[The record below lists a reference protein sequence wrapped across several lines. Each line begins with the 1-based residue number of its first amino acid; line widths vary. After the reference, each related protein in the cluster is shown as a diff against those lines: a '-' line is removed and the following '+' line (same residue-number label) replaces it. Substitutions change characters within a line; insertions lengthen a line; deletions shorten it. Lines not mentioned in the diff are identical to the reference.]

1 MASSSA
7 NSSKQHD
14 IAASQPALSS
24 RRRSSDRATTSIRN
38 RLGRIR
44 SPIALRRTSMDL
56 PDRLKFNEEEEEGID
71 DGTGTGLND
80 GFPAQSMYGMLAATH
95 SKPDFKPQFIEQ
107 ESASE
112 SEGEDGD
119 DRRKSVDQRRFSKE
133 ASRESD
139 KSRKSS
145 DEARQS
151 PKPEDSSKRHR
162 SRLSV
167 NKIARSLLGRNE
179 LGSIRERSDSSAQ
192 DPMTQSQILPPKQ
205 KEAAS
210 KDRPASVRSDVP
222 ILDRKLQAMAKAEL
236 ESSTTTLGG
245 RKSREGRTSEDVG
258 RKRPL
263 PHVIAEIFQFD
274 EPEEV
279 LSEYSCWYL
288 QNVLLQGFMY
298 ITQKHVCFYAYLQK
312 KTATTVKTGHLGK
325 LGKHSYRHRRYWF
338 VLKGDTFSYYR
349 SSAEPYFPLGVVD
362 LRYAISAELASV
374 KDKEE
379 TAADFTVTTSTR
391 VYQYRADTL
400 SSAKEWVKQLQKVIF
415 RSHNDG
421 DSVKI
426 SLPIESILDVE
437 RTEVVDFAETI
448 KLRVVDSEET
458 FAIDEYFFTFF
469 QAGEE
474 VLNMLNMLTAE
485 SSAKKVLV
493 EEPMSPLSRV
503 QSPPQRPAFRRSM
516 SAEQSPRLDPVR
528 ATLSPLSA
536 TDRASPRPSGEHRR
550 SSADWSRRASGEFGR
565 ASFDRGRRSA
575 SGQSRTAS
583 KSPMSP
589 SIQESSESFV
599 TSSEQPDSSVDG
611 EMVEANMSASQM
623 LSDDHVFRAP
633 TLRMPQPR
641 RNVSGNT
648 IERLR
653 QESQSSSRNSSA
665 ERGVPLRVQPPSRTA
680 TEDKWNGGRP
690 AARRTDSGDSVR
702 TAEANELSRP
712 EASAPRLI
720 RGISTPLQHAMSV
733 AGAVRAG
740 SKRVGSYL
748 SSSPKTYISNWTEA
762 MAGGKRHYTDVEGLA
777 PDDSIR
783 EPEQELDVAEHER
796 RFREHFGLP
805 PTEKLV
811 SVFYCWLH
819 KTVPLWGKIYM
830 GTRRLCFR
838 SLYYGT
844 KTKLI
849 IPYKDILNV
858 QKQRGFRWGYPG
870 MVLVIRG
877 YEELFFD
884 FQDTGLRDDCVVS
897 TLRTVEAVEAAT
909 ESMILTEEEQQD
921 ANDAAAENALLR
933 AARTDDTADHDIEL
947 PEEVDA
953 PPILFDDP
961 SSSVLEF
968 KPKQSLNIVCLTIG
982 SRGDVQPYIALCKG
996 FLDEGHKPTI
1006 ATHSEFRPWVEKHGI
1021 AFKDVD
1027 GDPAELMRICVE
1039 NGMFTPSFFLEASSK
1054 FRGWLDSLLVSSW
1067 KACQGADI
1075 LIESPSAMSGIHI
1088 AEALEIPYFRAFT
1101 MPWTR
1106 TRAYPHAFAV
1116 PRQKRGGS
1124 YNYMT
1129 YTFFDNMFWQAIAG
1143 QINRWRGKTLK
1154 LGPTSLDRL
1163 QTNKVPFLYNFSP
1176 SVVPQPLDFSDWI
1189 KVTGYWFLDEGDDY
1203 TPPDDLAAFI
1213 KKARDD
1219 DQKLVY
1225 IGFGSVTVSDS
1236 RQLMQQIMEAVVKAD
1251 VRCILSKGWSDRFD
1265 KADSTR
1271 PPLELPSCI
1280 HQIRAAPHD
1289 WLFKQVDA
1297 VVHHGGAGTTGASL
1311 RVGVPTIIKPFFG
1324 DQFFFATRVE
1334 DLGVG
1339 MHLKKVTA
1347 NQLGKALW
1355 IATHDA
1361 RMRTKAKLLGEAI
1374 RSENG
1379 VQTAIN
1385 AVYRDLEYAKSL
1397 IKKRTV
1403 PGPASPGV
1411 DDGLTENERDGVDED
1426 TEENWTFIEKDGDSA
1441 AAEST
1446 AWGTLAM
1453 GLTGGNAAGPSS
1465 SRRSSSNLLS
1475 PQRSPQ
1481 QISPQ
1486 HSRKTSLGSMV
1497 LRGGSGSGAGRS

>member
-7 NSSKQHD
+7 SKQHD
-14 IAASQPALSS
+14 IAASQPVLP
-24 RRRSSDRATTSIRN
+24 RRRSSDCTAAFFKGG

-56 PDRLKFNEEEEEGID
+56 PDRLKFNEEEEEDVD
-71 DGTGTGLND
+71 DGTGLKD
-80 GFPAQSMYGMLAATH
+80 GFPAQSMYGMLAATQ
-95 SKPDFKPQFIEQ
+95 SKPDFKTQFIQQ

-112 SEGEDGD
+112 SEGDEGEPG
-119 DRRKSVDQRRFSKE
+119 RRSVDQRRSSKE
-133 ASRESD
+133 VSRESYQI
-139 KSRKSS
+139 RPPVE
-145 DEARQS
+145 EA
-151 PKPEDSSKRHR
+151 KVEDSIKKHKK
-162 SRLSV
+162 RLSV
-167 NKIARSLLGRNE
+167 NKLARSILGKSE
-179 LGSIRERSDSSAQ
+179 LGPVRERADSSSAQ
-192 DPMTQSQILPPKQ
+192 DPMTQSQILPPRRQ
-205 KEAAS
+205 EAPEGRS
-210 KDRPASVRSDVP
+210 SSVRSDLPV
-222 ILDRKLQAMAKAEL
+222 LDRKLQAMAKAEL
-236 ESSTTTLGG
+236 DSSTATLGG
-245 RKSREGRTSEDVG
+245 RKSREGRTSEDMEK
-258 RKRPL
+258 RKTNKSL
-263 PHVIAEIFQFD
+263 PHVIADIFQFD

-279 LSEYSCWYL
+279 ISEFPCWYL

-325 LGKHSYRHRRYWF
+325 LGKHSYRYRRYWF
-338 VLKGDTFSYYR
+338 VLKGDTFSYYK
-349 SSAEPYFPLGVVD
+349 SSAEPYFPNGVVD

-379 TAADFTVTTSTR
+379 TAADFTITTSTR

-426 SLPIESILDVE
+426 SLPIDSILDVE

-448 KLRVVDSEET
+448 KLRVIDNEET
-458 FAIDEYFFTFF
+458 FAVDEYFFTFF
-469 QAGEE
+469 QLGDEAINTLS
-474 VLNMLNMLTAE
+474 VLTANNNV
-485 SSAKKVLV
+485 KKALA
-493 EEPMSPLSRV
+493 EEAISPLSRI
-503 QSPPQRPAFRRSM
+503 QSPPDRTLFRRSV
-516 SAEQSPRLDPVR
+516 SAEHSPRLDPVR

-536 TDRASPRPSGEHRR
+536 ADRASPRLSSELRR
-550 SSADWSRRASGEFGR
+550 TSTDHSRRASGEYGR
-565 ASFDRGRRSA
+565 ASFDRGRRSV
-575 SGQSRTAS
+575 SGPSRNAS

-599 TSSEQPDSSVDG
+599 TSSEQPDSSIDG
-611 EMVEANMSASQM
+611 DAMDASMSASQM
-623 LSDDHVFRAP
+623 LSDDHVFRGP

-641 RNVSGNT
+641 RTVSGNT
-648 IERLR
+648 VERLR
-653 QESQSSSRNSSA
+653 QESQPSSRGSSA
-665 ERGVPLRVQPPSRTA
+665 ERGIPLRIQPPSRA
-680 TEDKWNGGRP
+680 AAENNLSGRRP
-690 AARRTDSGDSVR
+690 APQRTDSGDSAR
-702 TAEANELSRP
+702 TAEAEDQARP
-712 EASAPRLI
+712 EASAPKLI
-720 RGISTPLQHAMSV
+720 RGMSTPLQHAMSV

-740 SKRVGSYL
+740 SRRMGSYL
-748 SSSPKTYISNWTEA
+748 SSSPKTYITNWTEA

-777 PDDSIR
+777 PDDSVR
-783 EPEQELDVAEHER
+783 ELEQDLDVAEHER

-897 TLRTVEAVEAAT
+897 TLRTVEAVEAAA

-933 AARTDDTADHDIEL
+933 AARNDGHAEQDLDVLGDAG
-947 PEEVDA
+947 A
-953 PPILFDDP
+953 PPVLFDDP
-961 SSSVLEF
+961 SASVLEF
-968 KPKQSLNIVCLTIG
+968 KPKQSLKITCLTIG

-996 FLDEGHKPTI
+996 FLADGHQPTI
-1006 ATHSEFRPWVEKHGI
+1006 ATHAEFRPWVERHGI
-1021 AFKDVD
+1021 AFKEVD

-1039 NGMFTPSFFLEASSK
+1039 NGMFTPSFFLEANGK
-1054 FRGWLDSLLVSSW
+1054 FRSWLDDLLVSSW
-1067 KACQGADI
+1067 KACQGADLVI
-1075 LIESPSAMSGIHI
+1075 DSPSAMSGIHI
-1088 AEALEIPYFRAFT
+1088 AEALEVPYFRAFT

-1116 PRQKRGGS
+1116 PRQKRGG
-1124 YNYMT
+1124 
-1129 YTFFDNMFWQAIAG
+1129 AG

-1163 QTNKVPFLYNFSP
+1163 QQNKVPFLYNFSP

-1189 KVTGYWFLDEGDDY
+1189 KVTGYWFLDEGTDY
-1203 TPPDDLAAFI
+1203 TPPEELAGFI

-1236 RQLMQQIMEAVVKAD
+1236 RQLMQQIVDAVVKAD
-1251 VRCILSKGWSDRFD
+1251 VRCILSKGWSDRFE
-1265 KADSTR
+1265 KAETKLA
-1271 PPLELPSCI
+1271 PLELPSCI

-1361 RMRTKAKLLGEAI
+1361 RMRTKARLLGEAI

-1379 VQTAIN
+1379 VGTAIN
-1385 AVYRDLEYAKSL
+1385 AVYRDLEYARSL
-1397 IKKRTV
+1397 IKKK
-1403 PGPASPGV
+1403 GPPRSDSTATS
-1411 DDGLTENERDGVDED
+1411 DGVDGNADISED
-1426 TEENWTFIEKDGDSA
+1426 TEENWTFIEKEGDA
-1441 AAEST
+1441 AAET
-1446 AWGTLAM
+1446 GAWGTLAT
-1453 GLTGGNAAGPSS
+1453 GLGGAGPP
-1465 SRRSSSNLLS
+1465 RRSSSNLLS
-1475 PQRSPQ
+1475 PQRSHA
-1481 QISPQ
+1481 SSSGQ

-1497 LRGGSGSGAGRS
+1497 LRGGRP

>member
-1 MASSSA
+1 
-7 NSSKQHD
+7 
-14 IAASQPALSS
+14 
-24 RRRSSDRATTSIRN
+24 
-38 RLGRIR
+38 
-44 SPIALRRTSMDL
+44 
-56 PDRLKFNEEEEEGID
+56 
-71 DGTGTGLND
+71 
-80 GFPAQSMYGMLAATH
+80 MLAATH
-95 SKPDFKPQFIEQ
+95 SKPDFKKQFIEQ

-112 SEGEDGD
+112 SEAEDGNE
-119 DRRKSVDQRRFSKE
+119 RRKSVDQRRLSKE

-145 DEARQS
+145 DEARIT
-151 PKPEDSSKRHR
+151 PKPEDSSKRNR

-167 NKIARSLLGRNE
+167 NRIAKSLLGRNE

-192 DPMTQSQILPPKQ
+192 DPMTQSQILPPKE
-205 KEAAS
+205 KEVVS
-210 KDRPASVRSDVP
+210 EGRLSSVRSDAP
-222 ILDRKLQAMAKAEL
+222 ILDRKLQAMARAEL
-236 ESSTTTLGG
+236 ESSTTTLGS
-245 RKSREGRTSEDVG
+245 RQSREGRTSEDVG
-258 RKRPL
+258 RKRSL
-263 PHVIAEIFQFD
+263 PNVIADIFQFD
-274 EPEEV
+274 GPEQV
-279 LSEYSCWYL
+279 LSESPCWYL
-288 QNVLLQGFMY
+288 QNVLLQGYMY
-298 ITQKHVCFYAYLQK
+298 ITQNHVCFYAYLQK

-325 LGKHSYRHRRYWF
+325 LGKHSYRHRRFWF
-338 VLKGDTFSYYR
+338 VLKGSTFSYYK
-349 SSAEPYFPLGVVD
+349 SSAEPYFPIDVVE
-362 LRYAISAELASV
+362 LRDAISAELAPV

-379 TAADFTVTTSTR
+379 TAADFTIATATR
-391 VYQYRADTL
+391 VYQFRADTV

-421 DSVKI
+421 DAVKI

-448 KLRVVDSEET
+448 KLRVVDNEET

-469 QAGEE
+469 YGGEH
-474 VLNMLNMLTAE
+474 VINMLNEITAD

-493 EEPMSPLSRV
+493 EEPISPLSRV

-528 ATLSPLSA
+528 STLSPLSA

-575 SGQSRTAS
+575 SGQSRAAS

-589 SIQESSESFV
+589 SIQ
-599 TSSEQPDSSVDG
+599 D
-611 EMVEANMSASQM
+611 
-623 LSDDHVFRAP
+623 
-633 TLRMPQPR
+633 
-641 RNVSGNT
+641 
-648 IERLR
+648 
-653 QESQSSSRNSSA
+653 
-665 ERGVPLRVQPPSRTA
+665 
-680 TEDKWNGGRP
+680 
-690 AARRTDSGDSVR
+690 
-702 TAEANELSRP
+702 
-712 EASAPRLI
+712 

-777 PDDSIR
+777 LDDSIR
-783 EPEQELDVAEHER
+783 EPDQEFDVAEHER

-805 PTEKLV
+805 PSERLV

-897 TLRTVEAVEAAT
+897 TLRTVEAVEAAA

-933 AARTDDTADHDIEL
+933 AARKDDTADHDIEL
-947 PEEVDA
+947 PVEVDA
-953 PPILFDDP
+953 RPILFDDP

-968 KPKQSLNIVCLTIG
+968 KPTTSLNIVCLTIG

-996 FLDEGHKPTI
+996 FLDEGHKATI
-1006 ATHSEFRPWVEKHGI
+1006 ATHAEFRPWVEKHGI
-1021 AFKDVD
+1021 AFKNVD

-1054 FRGWLDSLLVSSW
+1054 FRGWLDQLLISSW

-1116 PRQKRGGS
+1116 PKQKRGGS

-1143 QINRWRGKTLK
+1143 QINRWRRKTLK

-1176 SVVPQPLDFSDWI
+1176 NVVPQPLDFSDWI
-1189 KVTGYWFLDEGDDY
+1189 KVTGYWFLDEGSDY
-1203 TPPDDLAAFI
+1203 TPPNDLAAFI
-1213 KKARDD
+1213 KQAREDK
-1219 DQKLVY
+1219 QKLVY

-1265 KADSTR
+1265 KADSSAS
-1271 PPLELPSCI
+1271 PLELPSCI

-1347 NQLGKALW
+1347 NHLGKALW

-1374 RSENG
+1374 RGENG

-1385 AVYRDLEYAKSL
+1385 AVYRDLEYAKTL
-1397 IKKRTV
+1397 IKKRNI
-1403 PGPASPGV
+1403 PGPASPIGADAGFV
-1411 DDGLTENERDGVDED
+1411 QNEIDDIDED
-1426 TEENWTFIEKDGDSA
+1426 TEENWTFIEKDGATAA
-1441 AAEST
+1441 AAENT

-1453 GLTGGNAAGPSS
+1453 GLSGGNVAEPGPSAN
-1465 SRRSSSNLLS
+1465 RRSSSNLLR
-1475 PQRSPQ
+1475 PQTSAPQ
-1481 QISPQ
+1481 QPPQ

-1497 LRGGSGSGAGRS
+1497 LRGASGSGGIGAGRS